1 MSDEGRF
8 SFFAAPRWHRFVAG
22 HAPLEPPERRVR
34 LAKRLLP
41 RYANVLEQV
50 DIVLLGDFPQRPA
63 LTRARDPSTDRRT
76 YGGDRAFRLGFAV
89 RHDAGGSHRRP
100 TNHRREH
107 DKSSELGVAPGQGSA
122 GRSRINKSRG
132 LSPTKHR
139 FSVLAEIY
147 SLDRR

>member
-8 SFFAAPRWHRFVAG
+8 SFFAATRWHRFVAG
-22 HAPLEPPERRVR
+22 HAPLGPPERLVR

-76 YGGDRAFRLGFAV
+76 QGGDRAFRLGSAV
-89 RHDAGGSHRRP
+89 RHDAGGSQRALDP
-100 TNHRREH
+100 
-107 DKSSELGVAPGQGSA
+107 LGQGTMTRA
-122 GRSRINKSRG
+122 
-132 LSPTKHR
+132 LSVAAPAWVHLSHCR
-139 FSVLAEIY
+139 AFP
-147 SLDRR
+147 